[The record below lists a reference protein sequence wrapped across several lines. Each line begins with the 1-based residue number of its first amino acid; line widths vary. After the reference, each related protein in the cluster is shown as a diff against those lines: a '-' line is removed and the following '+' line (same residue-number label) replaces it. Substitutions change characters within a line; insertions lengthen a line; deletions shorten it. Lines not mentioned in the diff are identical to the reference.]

1 VVEERRLDVQN
12 WAAPSAEE
20 VEEAERRLV
29 AVVI

>member
-1 VVEERRLDVQN
+1 VEERKLDVKH

-20 VEEAERRLV
+20 VVEAERRLV